1 MKITCIKYENDDKNF
16 KLFEK
21 MGVNIVNLNN
31 PEQVDQKMKELI
43 NNEYDTIFLS
53 NEIAGFSEDIIKK
66 YKTDRNINIII
77 SKRK

>member
-16 KLFEK
+16 KLLEK

-66 YKTDRNINIII
+66 YKNDRNINIII